1 VTIYYFAIASQDFL
15 LKEEPVEEIL
25 RERIEHYKSIDKAI
39 DFWLI
44 KNPAFLYKA
53 DMLTIQKQLL
63 KPSAAI
69 ISTNSTFIDWL
80 KLRLG
85 FVRIGKFY
93 ASPDSIPNSLSGDI
107 S

>member
-1 VTIYYFAIASQDFL
+1 MTVYYFAVASQDFL

-25 RERIEHYKSIDKAI
+25 RERMEHYKSMDKVI

-53 DMLTIQKQLL
+53 DMAKIQKQLL

-69 ISTNSTFIDWL
+69 ISNNPTFIDWL

-85 FVRIGKFY
+85 FVRIGKFH
-93 ASPDSIPNSLSGDI
+93 ASSDNIPHSLYSNI

>member
-1 VTIYYFAIASQDFL
+1 MTIYYFAIASQDFL

-53 DMLTIQKQLL
+53 DMVKIHKQLL

-69 ISTNSTFIDWL
+69 ISNNSTFIDWL

-85 FVRIGKFY
+85 FVRIGTFH
-93 ASPDSIPNSLSGDI
+93 ASSDSIPHSLYSDI